1 MRDNWWT
8 YFFLIIF
15 FFTCLFLFLWAVIR
29 VMHEEIRR
37 SNNERRNRFISNS
50 IVPIHTLIRIAQER
64 HNRERY
70 IIDIEQYNN
79 VMNELKNKVII
90 INPDE
95 TIAMGT
101 KN

>member
-1 MRDNWWT
+1 MRNNWWT
-8 YFFLIIF
+8 YFILIIF

-37 SNNERRNRFISNS
+37 SNNERRNR

-70 IIDIEQYNN
+70 IIDIENYNN
-79 VMNELKNKVII
+79 VMNELKNKVIV
-90 INPDE
+90 INPDD
-95 TIAMGT
+95 TISIGT